1 MFWSIALGSK
11 GMVER
16 LFEFDLYRLI
26 VLDQEDVFEFVG
38 KKATNDTDYL
48 SIIKNACSA
57 QFDFTTEGQRNEY
70 KWSLR
75 DFLRH
80 DDDPEWRNGV
90 VASIRLAR
98 SMVEQTAQIVTDE
111 TIVEGKSH
119 AVPPPAIPIR
129 LVFYMERHLVAVER
143 NSALMAT
150 QGWHDALHAM
160 FDSAAA
166 GAGYRSS
173 LRLEPVPEANQV
185 LEAFLS
191 FQRLTRIRVTLRLPN
206 PEITRSAKQ
215 LYEQMRNGGIRE
227 YLNDMSSPSGLSQQE
242 GNLPHAVASLAQE
255 GYKKGEVALT
265 GIREGKRK
273 RIRTGR
279 HAARGQLEQVRDFVR
294 GAMTIARTRETQS
307 ALSAVINEIDRI
319 HPGESLGKDSK

>member
-1 MFWSIALGSK
+1 MA
-11 GMVER
+11 ER

-26 VLDQEDVFEFVG
+26 VLDQEDVFEFFG
-38 KKATNDTDYL
+38 KKATNNSDYL
-48 SIIKNACSA
+48 SIIQHACTS
-57 QFDFTTEGQRNEY
+57 QFDFATEGQRNEY
-70 KWSLR
+70 RWSLR

-80 DDDPEWRNGV
+80 DDDPEWRHGAI
-90 VASIRLAR
+90 ASIRLAR

-119 AVPPPAIPIR
+119 AVPPPAVPIR
-129 LVFYMERHLVAVER
+129 LIFYMERHLVAVER
-143 NSALMAT
+143 NSILMAT

-160 FDSAAA
+160 FDAAAAAA
-166 GAGYRSS
+166 GFRSS

-185 LEAFLS
+185 LEAFMS

-206 PEITRSAKQ
+206 PEITRSAEELYKQ
-215 LYEQMRNGGIRE
+215 MLNGGIKE

-242 GNLPHAVASLAQE
+242 GGLPHAVASLAQE
-255 GYKKGEVALT
+255 GYKKGEVVLT
-265 GIREGKRK
+265 GVREGKRK
-273 RIRTGR
+273 RVRTGR

-294 GAMTIARTRETQS
+294 GAMTIAQARETQS

-319 HPGESLGKDSK
+319 HPGESLGKDSE

>member
-1 MFWSIALGSK
+1 MA
-11 GMVER
+11 ER
-16 LFEFDLYRLI
+16 LFEFELYRLI

-38 KKATNDTDYL
+38 KKATGDADYL
-48 SIIKNACSA
+48 SIIRHACVS
-57 QFDFTTEGQRNEY
+57 QFDLSTEGQRSEY

-80 DDDPEWRNGV
+80 DNYADRRRGAI
-90 VASIRLAR
+90 ASIRLAR

-119 AVPPPAIPIR
+119 AVPPPAVPVR
-129 LVFYMERHLVAVER
+129 LIFYMERHLVAVER
-143 NSALMAT
+143 NSALMST
-150 QGWHDALHAM
+150 HSWHDALHAM
-160 FDSAAA
+160 LDAAA
-166 GAGYRSS
+166 ADVGYRSS

-191 FQRLTRIRVTLRLPN
+191 FERLTRIRVTLRLPN

-227 YLNDMSSPSGLSQQE
+227 YVNDMSSPRGLSQQE

-255 GYKKGEVALT
+255 GYKKGEVVLT
-265 GIREGKRK
+265 GIRGGKRK
-273 RIRTGR
+273 QVRTGR
-279 HAARGQLEQVRDFVR
+279 HAARGQLERVRDFVR

-307 ALSAVINEIDRI
+307 ALAAVINEIDKI
-319 HPGESLGKDSK
+319 HPWESLVKGSE

>member
-1 MFWSIALGSK
+1 MA
-11 GMVER
+11 ER

-38 KKATNDTDYL
+38 KKADKDGDYL
-48 SIIKNACSA
+48 AIIKHACFS
-57 QFDFTTEGQRNEY
+57 QFDFTTEGQKNEY
-70 KWSLR
+70 RWSLR
-75 DFLRH
+75 DFLMH
-80 DDDPEWRNGV
+80 GNDPEWRHGAV
-90 VASIRLAR
+90 VSIRLAR
-98 SMVEQTAQIVTDE
+98 SMVEQTTQIVTDE

-119 AVPPPAIPIR
+119 AVPPPAVPIR
-129 LVFYMERHLVAVER
+129 IVFYMERHLVAVER
-143 NSALMAT
+143 NSILMAT

-160 FDSAAA
+160 LDASAIH
-166 GAGYRSS
+166 AGYRSS

-185 LEAFLS
+185 IEAFMS

-215 LYEQMRNGGIRE
+215 LYEQMLNGGIRE
-227 YLNDMSSPSGLSQQE
+227 YLNDMSSPNGLSQQE
-242 GNLPHAVASLAQE
+242 GGLPHAVASLAQE
-255 GYKKGEVALT
+255 GYKKGEVMLA
-265 GIREGKRK
+265 GIRDGKRK
-273 RIRTGR
+273 RVRTGR

-319 HPGESLGKDSK
+319 HPGESLGKDPE

>member
-1 MFWSIALGSK
+1 
-11 GMVER
+11 
-16 LFEFDLYRLI
+16 

-38 KKATNDTDYL
+38 KKATNDADYL
-48 SIIKNACSA
+48 AIVKHACDA
-57 QFDFTTEGQRNEY
+57 QFDLSTEGQRNEY

-80 DDDPEWRNGV
+80 DDYPEWHLGA

-98 SMVEQTAQIVTDE
+98 SMIEQTAQIVTDE

-119 AVPPPAIPIR
+119 ALPAPAVPIR
-129 LVFYMERHLVAVER
+129 LLFYMERHLVAVER
-143 NSALMAT
+143 NSVLMAT

-160 FDSAAA
+160 FDAAAAAAA
-166 GAGYRSS
+166 GGYRSQ

-185 LEAFLS
+185 LEAFRS
-191 FQRLTRIRVTLRLPN
+191 FHRLTRIRVTLRLPN
-206 PEITRSAKQ
+206 PEITRSARQ
-215 LYEQMRNGGIRE
+215 LYEQMLNGGIRE
-227 YLNDMSSPSGLSQQE
+227 YLNDMSSPSGLSQEE

-265 GIREGKRK
+265 GIRDGKRK
-273 RIRTGR
+273 RVRTGR

-294 GAMTIARTRETQS
+294 GAMIIARTRETQS
-307 ALSAVINEIDRI
+307 ALTAVINEIDRI
-319 HPGESLGKDSK
+319 HPGESLGKDSE